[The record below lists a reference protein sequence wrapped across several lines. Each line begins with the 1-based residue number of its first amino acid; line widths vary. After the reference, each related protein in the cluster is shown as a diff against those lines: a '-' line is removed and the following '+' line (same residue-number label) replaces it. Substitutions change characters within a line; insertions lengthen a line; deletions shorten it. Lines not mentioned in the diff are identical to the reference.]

1 MEHGR
6 GRDVRR
12 PRTCNRSDNQNT
24 KVLLNLGVG
33 RVQDWEARGK
43 LIRVGGGERWE
54 ERRREEGGEQE
65 GGRLQV

>member
-1 MEHGR
+1 MEQGR

-24 KVLLNLGVG
+24 KVVLNLGVG
-33 RVQDWEARGK
+33 RVQDWEGREK
-43 LIRVGGGERWE
+43 LIRVGGGERGG
-54 ERRREEGGEQE
+54 ERRREEGGGQE